1 MTGMPKNI
9 KRRNDILLVATL
21 LLVAALGLLFVFLFR
36 TEGAY
41 CIITQNGKEI
51 DRLSLS
57 EDKTVT
63 YPTESGDGYNT
74 VTVKDGRIS
83 VSAASCPDKV
93 CVRSNT
99 VKYHGQTI
107 VCLPNGFVVT
117 VYGDD
122 GELDIIV

>member
-1 MTGMPKNI
+1 MTAMPKNT
-9 KRRNDILLVATL
+9 KRRNDLILVATL
-21 LLVAALGLLFVFLFR
+21 LLIALTGLLLVFLFR

-51 DRLSLS
+51 DRLSLT

-63 YPTESGDGYNT
+63 YQTDRGDGYNV
-74 VTVKDGRIS
+74 VTVKDGRVS

-93 CVRSNT
+93 CVRKKS

-107 VCLPNGFVVT
+107 VCLPHGFVVT
-117 VYGDD
+117 VYGGED
-122 GELDIIV
+122 GLDIIV